1 MVDKLVV
8 FVKPTKRE
16 TIDLS
21 FLYFS
26 LREMRKP
33 TCVGEKT
40 DMNTARISLSES
52 ENSMIKGIKTAW

>member
-16 TIDLS
+16 TIDLN

-26 LREMRKP
+26 LHDMRKP

-52 ENSMIKGIKTAW
+52 EN